1 MARTPI
7 RRSASHSQNEN
18 DPRPAKRA
26 RLDLSPPSSPL
37 TEIESSQVSQ
47 APLQLE
53 AIEKSKQTMRQIPPQ
68 VLLLSIPSLL
78 MLPPSHPQH
87 THSLRLSLTALR
99 KCVLASGS
107 TGDIE
112 VEARARV
119 AIVEVGMRIC
129 VGGLGAEDWAK
140 GLVNE
145 VSQRLTLFRV
155 PTNSKLFRLRR
166 I

>member
-1 MARTPI
+1 M
-7 RRSASHSQNEN
+7 
-18 DPRPAKRA
+18 
-26 RLDLSPPSSPL
+26 
-37 TEIESSQVSQ
+37 
-47 APLQLE
+47 
-53 AIEKSKQTMRQIPPQ
+53 
-68 VLLLSIPSLL
+68 
-78 MLPPSHPQH
+78 
-87 THSLRLSLTALR
+87 
-99 KCVLASGS
+99 LASGS

-140 GLVNE
+140 GLVIE